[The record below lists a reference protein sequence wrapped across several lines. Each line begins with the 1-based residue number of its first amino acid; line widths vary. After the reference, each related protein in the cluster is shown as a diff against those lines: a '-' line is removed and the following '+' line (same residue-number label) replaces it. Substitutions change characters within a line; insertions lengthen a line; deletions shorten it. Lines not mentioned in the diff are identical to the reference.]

1 MRKSERKQLKK
12 ALREDSL
19 YLFGEI
25 IVELREKEDL
35 SQEDLAYD
43 CGMDRS
49 FMSKIETG
57 KTAPS
62 LLTLM
67 RLAQG
72 LNTKPSVILAMLEE
86 KMLKE
91 KVEIP
96 RGEGW
101 AKRSLA
107 VLVVGGRWKR
117 ELRIES
123 LEFRV

>member
-1 MRKSERKQLKK
+1 MKQ
-12 ALREDSL
+12 ALRDDCL
-19 YLFGEI
+19 YLLGEI

-62 LLTLM
+62 LLTLI

-72 LNTKPSVILAMLEE
+72 LNTKPSIILSMLEE
-86 KMLKE
+86 KMQKE
-91 KVEIP
+91 KV
-96 RGEGW
+96 
-101 AKRSLA
+101 SLS
-107 VLVVGGRWKR
+107 VD
-117 ELRIES
+117 ED
-123 LEFRV
+123 

>member
-12 ALREDSL
+12 TLREDSL

-25 IVELREKEDL
+25 IIELREKADL

-72 LNTKPSVILAMLEE
+72 LNTKPSIILAMLEE
-86 KMLKE
+86 RMQGKKIP
-91 KVEIP
+91 IP
-96 RGEGW
+96 RDE
-101 AKRSLA
+101 
-107 VLVVGGRWKR
+107 
-117 ELRIES
+117 
-123 LEFRV
+123 

>member
-1 MRKSERKQLKK
+1 MRKSERKRMKQ
-12 ALREDSL
+12 ALRDDCL
-19 YLFGEI
+19 YLLGEI

-62 LLTLM
+62 LLTLI

-72 LNTKPSVILAMLEE
+72 LNTKPSIILSMLEE
-86 KMLKE
+86 KMQKE
-91 KVEIP
+91 KV
-96 RGEGW
+96 
-101 AKRSLA
+101 SLS
-107 VLVVGGRWKR
+107 VD
-117 ELRIES
+117 ED
-123 LEFRV
+123 

>member
-19 YLFGEI
+19 NLFGEI
-25 IVELREKEDL
+25 IVKLREKEDL

-62 LLTLM
+62 LLTII

-96 RGEGW
+96 R
-101 AKRSLA
+101 
-107 VLVVGGRWKR
+107 V
-117 ELRIES
+117 ES
-123 LEFRV
+123 

>member
-1 MRKSERKQLKK
+1 MKQ
-12 ALREDSL
+12 ALRDDCL
-19 YLFGEI
+19 YLLGEI

-62 LLTLM
+62 LLTLI

-72 LNTKPSVILAMLEE
+72 LNTKPSIILSMLEE
-86 KMLKE
+86 KMQKE
-91 KVEIP
+91 KV
-96 RGEGW
+96 
-101 AKRSLA
+101 SLS
-107 VLVVGGRWKR
+107 VD
-117 ELRIES
+117 EE
-123 LEFRV
+123 

>member
-12 ALREDSL
+12 ALREDCL
-19 YLFGEI
+19 YLLGETI
-25 IVELREKEDL
+25 IELREKEDL

-49 FMSKIETG
+49 SMSKIETG
-57 KTAPS
+57 RNAPS
-62 LLTLM
+62 IITLF

-96 RGEGW
+96 LDRD
-101 AKRSLA
+101 
-107 VLVVGGRWKR
+107 
-117 ELRIES
+117 
-123 LEFRV
+123 